1 MLGVSVLREFVD
13 SEVRLGKISTPV
25 APISSDGFG
34 NVLGRREVYL
44 DYAAAT
50 PMDPRVVAATMPYL
64 SERFENPSAPY
75 ARSRA
80 VRVDLEAARAQLA
93 HLIGGR
99 PAQVTL
105 TAGATEANNLALASV
120 DGPVVTDAAEHD
132 SVLACVEARG
142 GTVVGVGPDGRVDAR
157 AMASAITPTTQLVS
171 LELANGEVGAVQP
184 VRELARAVAT
194 ERVRRLEAGDAT
206 PLLLHTDASQAAES
220 LSVNVSSLGADLVT
234 LSAAKVYGPKQVGL
248 LWASDRVRLR
258 PLVLGGGQ
266 EGGVRSGTENVAG
279 AVAFA
284 EALRIAVEGRA
295 AEAKRLEALRKRM
308 CALLADAVPWM
319 AVFGPPRP
327 KLRLPGLLAVS
338 FPGLE
343 ARRLVVLLERE
354 GVSVGTGS
362 ACAASRMESSHVLA
376 AMGVSPEVAS
386 GSLRLSLGRPTTQ
399 DDVDYAA
406 AAIAYAVRSE
416 CGRVGLDPATGLAF
430 AHRAGEVPART
441 HMAAGGA
448 TVAEGGRP

>member
-1 MLGVSVLREFVD
+1 MTADKQPLPAVPS
-13 SEVRLGKISTPV
+13 
-25 APISSDGFG
+25 APGAPSGIC
-34 NVLGRREVYL
+34 REVYL

-50 PMDPRVVAATMPYL
+50 PMDPRVVAAMMPYL

-75 ARSRA
+75 ARARVVRA
-80 VRVDLEAARAQLA
+80 DFEAARAELA
-93 HLIGGR
+93 HLMGGR

-105 TAGATEANNLALASV
+105 TAGATEANNLAFAAV
-120 DGPVVTDAAEHD
+120 TGPVVTDAAEHE
-132 SVLACVEARG
+132 SVLACARARG
-142 GTVVGVGPDGRVDAR
+142 GTIVGVGPDGRVDAR
-157 AMASAITPTTQLVS
+157 AVAAVITPATELVS
-171 LELANGEVGAVQP
+171 IELANGEVGAVQP
-184 VRELARAVAT
+184 VREVARAVAA
-194 ERVRRLEAGDAT
+194 ERSRRLDAGEKT

-248 LWASDRVRLR
+248 LWSSDRVALR

-295 AEAKRLEALRKRM
+295 AEARRLEALRERIRVR
-308 CALLADAVPWM
+308 LAAEVPWM
-319 AVFGPPRP
+319 VVSGPLRA
-327 KLRLPGLLAVS
+327 KLRLPGLLPVS
-338 FPGLE
+338 FPGLD
-343 ARRLVVLLERE
+343 ARRLVVLLERR

-376 AMGVSPEVAS
+376 AMGLSRKVAA
-386 GSLRLSLGRPTTQ
+386 GSLRISLGRPTTG

-406 AAIAYAVRSE
+406 HAIVAVVRAE
-416 CGRVGLDPATGLAF
+416 CTRLGLDPATGT
-430 AHRAGEVPART
+430 PAT
-441 HMAAGGA
+441 GLTATGTPATGLTATGA
-448 TVAEGGRP
+448 QAPISTATEGGTR